1 MKVLSNR
8 EWGTLEEYVLSLKK
22 HVRKAE
28 EKSEKLEKENKEL
41 QEKVAF
47 LEKNQLST
55 KTDLLKQIHSEHV
68 KNVTMKAVLEECI
81 SLLNSV
87 EKKEERVSV
96 RNLIDIQV

>member
-1 MKVLSNR
+1 MKFLSNR

-22 HVRKAE
+22 QARKAE
-28 EKSEKLEKENKEL
+28 EKSEQLEKENKEL
-41 QEKVAF
+41 QERVAF

-55 KTDLLKQIHSEHV
+55 KTDLLKQIHSSNVE
-68 KNVTMKAVLEECI
+68 NVTMKAVLEECI